1 MKKLILLF
9 VLLLSYAVFSQSKT
23 VEIDVKGVCGM
34 CKARIEKAALKTK
47 GVKYAQWSP
56 ETQKLSAIINS
67 KKTNIRTIAINISA
81 VGHQASE
88 FPVDNDVYNS
98 LPLCCQYR
106 DPNAKKMHKMDM
118 KKSKN

>member
-1 MKKLILLF
+1 MKKLIIF
-9 VLLLSYAVFSQSKT
+9 FGLLLYYPVFSQNET
-23 VEIDVKGVCGM
+23 IEIDVKGVCGM

-67 KKTNIRTIAINISA
+67 NKTNIRTIAINISA
-81 VGHQASE
+81 VGHEASE
-88 FPVDNDVYNS
+88 FPVNNDVYNS
-98 LPLCCQYR
+98 LPPCCQYR
-106 DPNAKKMHKMDM
+106 NPNAKKMHKMDM

>member
-1 MKKLILLF
+1 
-9 VLLLSYAVFSQSKT
+9 
-23 VEIDVKGVCGM
+23 M
-34 CKARIEKAALKTK
+34 CKTRIEKAALKTK
-47 GVKYAQWSP
+47 GVKYAQWNP

-67 KKTNIRTIAINISA
+67 NKTNIRTIAINISA

-88 FPVDNDVYNS
+88 FPVDYDIYNS
-98 LPLCCQYR
+98 LPPCCQYR

>member
-9 VLLLSYAVFSQSKT
+9 VLLLSYPVFSQSKT

-56 ETQKLSAIINS
+56 ETLKLSAIIDS
-67 KKTNIRTIAINISA
+67 KKTNIRRIAINISA

-106 DPNAKKMHKMDM
+106 DSNAKKMHKMDM

>member
-1 MKKLILLF
+1 MLNGVQKL
-9 VLLLSYAVFSQSKT
+9 
-23 VEIDVKGVCGM
+23 
-34 CKARIEKAALKTK
+34 
-47 GVKYAQWSP
+47 
-56 ETQKLSAIINS
+56 KLSAIINS

-106 DPNAKKMHKMDM
+106 EIQNAKKMHKMDM

>member
-9 VLLLSYAVFSQSKT
+9 VLLLSYPVFSQSKT

-56 ETQKLSAIINS
+56 ETQKLSAIITS
-67 KKTNIRTIAINISA
+67 KQTHIRTIAINISA

-106 DPNAKKMHKMDM
+106 DPHAKKMHKMDL